1 MRAIKSL
8 LRVWLVRAAVV
19 LTVPL
24 WIVARL
30 EALAGGETWLAAG
43 SELLCLIPSP
53 LGVYLRRGY
62 YLMTLEEFSE
72 DCGIGFGTTVAHRQV
87 RIGRGVYIGN
97 RCTIGMVIIEDHVT
111 IGSNVDILSGRRQHH
126 CEDLDRPIQDQG
138 GTFESVRIGRNSWI
152 GNSSVIMANIGP
164 DSVIGAGA
172 VVVAPIPGRSV
183 AVGNPA
189 RVIRERIPTQ
199 PISKTVL
206 RRSPS
211 LDDHDGGAR
220 S

>member
-24 WIVARL
+24 WLVARL
-30 EALAGGETWLAAG
+30 EALAGGETWLTTG
-43 SELLCLIPSP
+43 SELLCLIPGP
-53 LGVYLRRGY
+53 FGVYLRRGY
-62 YLMTLEEFSE
+62 YLMMLEAFSE
-72 DCGIGFGTTVAHRQV
+72 DCGIGFGTTVAHRRV

-126 CEDLDRPIQDQG
+126 CEDLDRPIQEQG
-138 GTFESVRIGRNSWI
+138 GTFEPVRIGRNSWI
-152 GNSSVIMANIGP
+152 GNSSVIMADIGP
-164 DSVIGAGA
+164 HSVIGAGA
-172 VVVAPIPGRSV
+172 VVVRPIPGRSV

-199 PISKTVL
+199 PISETVP

-211 LDDHDGGAR
+211 LNDHDGGAR